1 MNSPSTQFPHSVIP
15 RPEHSISR
23 ASISPNALKVLYR
36 LKEAGYQ
43 AFLVGGAVRD
53 LLLGLR
59 PKDFDVATDAL
70 PEDVRRLFRNCR
82 LIGRR
87 FRLAHVHFGSE
98 IIEVATFRA
107 AAAPEREDLP
117 EDAADG
123 APEEAPEGALEGGEE
138 SGDYIEPVRVEPAR
152 IEPVQA
158 ADSEH
163 RAFDITGRI
172 LRDNMYGSIEE
183 DVWRRDF
190 AANGL
195 YYNIADLSIW
205 DFVDGVS
212 DVKARRLKLIG
223 DPETRYR
230 EDPVRMLR
238 AVRFAA
244 KLGFTI
250 DPETEAPIRRLGY
263 LLDGVPPARL
273 FDEVLK
279 LFLSG
284 YGARSFELLQ
294 KYGLFEH
301 LFPLSAAAFELPPYA
316 YAREMLERGLANTDA
331 RVVADKPVTPTFLF
345 AILLWSAVLRELNER
360 AAGPAP
366 DLALLM
372 QACDARA
379 EGAASPG
386 LDSAPLRGAD
396 ARAADAAT
404 ALHPPQRRQG
414 AAACCSIRVFARP
427 TISCCCGRRSASP
440 IRSSRSGG
448 RGFKCCRRK
457 RGSRSSRPDPRSRR
471 CRRMAG
477 PRPRA
482 GGADGVVEAELRA
495 AERGTAP
502 SEPDRGAVLRAFW
515 RPAYVAIGSNLD
527 QPRERVAEAMA
538 HLAVLPDTRLEAR
551 SSTYR
556 ARPMGPQDQPDFVNA
571 AAGLLT
577 RKSPHEMLDALLD
590 IERAHGADTR
600 PAMGAAGDR
609 SGSRVDGRDPR
620 R

>member
-1 MNSPSTQFPHSVIP
+1 
-15 RPEHSISR
+15 
-23 ASISPNALKVLYR
+23 LKVLYR

-43 AFLVGGAVRD
+43 AYLVGGAVRD

-107 AAAPEREDLP
+107 AAAPEREDIP

-123 APEEAPEGALEGGEE
+123 ASDGGTEGGDEP
-138 SGDYIEPVRVEPAR
+138 GADTGPVRAEFT
-152 IEPVQA
+152 QA
-158 ADSEH
+158 GDSEH
-163 RAFDITGRI
+163 RAFDTTGRI
-172 LRDNMYGSIEE
+172 LRDNIYGSIEE

-205 DFVDGVS
+205 DFVDGVN

-250 DPETEAPIRRLGY
+250 EAETEAPIRRLGY

-284 YGARSFELLQ
+284 FGARSFELLQ
-294 KYGLFEH
+294 QYGLFEH

-316 YAREMLERGLANTDA
+316 YALDMLERGLKNTDA

-372 QACDARA
+372 QACDAVLKAQQTRVSIPRRFA
-379 EGAASPG
+379 VPMRELLMLQPRFNRRSGVKALSLLQHP
-386 LDSAPLRGAD
+386 RF
-396 ARAADAAT
+396 RAAYDF
-404 ALHPPQRRQG
+404 LLLR
-414 AAACCSIRVFARP
+414 
-427 TISCCCGRRSASP
+427 
-440 IRSSRSGG
+440 
-448 RGFKCCRRK
+448 
-457 RGSRSSRPDPRSRR
+457 
-471 CRRMAG
+471 
-477 PRPRA
+477 
-482 GGADGVVEAELRA
+482 VEAGVADVEL
-495 AERGTAP
+495 AEWWTRIQ
-502 SEPDRGAVLRAFW
+502 VL
-515 RPAYVAIGSNLD
+515 P
-527 QPRERVAEAMA
+527 QEERVA
-538 HLAVLPDTRLEAR
+538 LVQ
-551 SSTYR
+551 
-556 ARPMGPQDQPDFVNA
+556 ARPQEPPQADGGLPP
-571 AAGLLT
+571 AG
-577 RKSPHEMLDALLD
+577 R
-590 IERAHGADTR
+590 RRRRRRRGGAS
-600 PAMGAAGDR
+600 R
-609 SGSRVDGRDPR
+609 S
-620 R
+620 

>member
-1 MNSPSTQFPHSVIP
+1 
-15 RPEHSISR
+15 
-23 ASISPNALKVLYR
+23 
-36 LKEAGYQ
+36 
-43 AFLVGGAVRD
+43 VRD

-107 AAAPEREDLP
+107 AAAPEREDIP

-123 APEEAPEGALEGGEE
+123 ASDGGTEGGDEP
-138 SGDYIEPVRVEPAR
+138 GADTGPVRAEFT
-152 IEPVQA
+152 QA
-158 ADSEH
+158 GDSEH
-163 RAFDITGRI
+163 RAFDTTGRI
-172 LRDNMYGSIEE
+172 LRDNIYGSIEE

-205 DFVDGVS
+205 DFVDGVN

-250 DPETEAPIRRLGY
+250 EAETEAPIRRLGY

-284 YGARSFELLQ
+284 FGARSFELLQ
-294 KYGLFEH
+294 QYGLFEH

-316 YAREMLERGLANTDA
+316 YALDMLERGLKNTDA

-372 QACDARA
+372 QACDAVLKAQQTRVSIPRRFAVPMRELLMLQPRFNRRSGVKALSLLQHPRFRA
-379 EGAASPG
+379 AYDF
-386 LDSAPLRGAD
+386 LLLRVEAGVAD
-396 ARAADAAT
+396 AELAEWWTRIQV
-404 ALHPPQRRQG
+404 LPQ
-414 AAACCSIRVFARP
+414 
-427 TISCCCGRRSASP
+427 
-440 IRSSRSGG
+440 
-448 RGFKCCRRK
+448 
-457 RGSRSSRPDPRSRR
+457 
-471 CRRMAG
+471 
-477 PRPRA
+477 
-482 GGADGVVEAELRA
+482 E
-495 AERGTAP
+495 
-502 SEPDRGAVLRAFW
+502 
-515 RPAYVAIGSNLD
+515 
-527 QPRERVAEAMA
+527 ERVA
-538 HLAVLPDTRLEAR
+538 LVQ
-551 SSTYR
+551 
-556 ARPMGPQDQPDFVNA
+556 ARPQEPPQA
-571 AAGLLT
+571 ADGGLPPEG
-577 RKSPHEMLDALLD
+577 R
-590 IERAHGADTR
+590 RRRRRRRGGAS
-600 PAMGAAGDR
+600 R
-609 SGSRVDGRDPR
+609 S
-620 R
+620 